1 MADRNNLLLLFDRPR
16 EPVFMPKGK
25 DNSVFD
31 VPDNF
36 LTEKYKPIGSEI
48 QSRFGEEAGNKIP
61 VQNISQ
67 PDLKIPMQ
75 LGRQENFSLWIP
87 KHRKI
92 AARLI
97 DIFMGNLE
105 FINLIKLR

>member
-1 MADRNNLLLLFDRPR
+1 MADKKNLLLLFDRPR

-31 VPDNF
+31 VPDVF
-36 LTEKYKPIGSEI
+36 LTNEYKNIGTEV
-48 QSRFGEEAGNKIP
+48 QSRFGDDAGSKIP

-67 PDLKIPMQ
+67 PDLRIPMQ

-92 AARLI
+92 AGRLI
-97 DIFMGNLE
+97 DIFMG
-105 FINLIKLR
+105 K